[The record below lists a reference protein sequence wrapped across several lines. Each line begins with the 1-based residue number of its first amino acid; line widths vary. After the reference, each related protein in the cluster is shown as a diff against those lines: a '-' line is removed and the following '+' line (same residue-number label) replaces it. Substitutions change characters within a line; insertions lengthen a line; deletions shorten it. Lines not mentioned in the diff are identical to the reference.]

1 MPAFANVL
9 EMRALTVDLATP
21 PLQFGRETRST
32 RGGQRLP
39 SASGMHPWPVTDG
52 RYPSKDGKRHREL
65 NHWATSRSDPGCW
78 SIGLSC
84 SVRAGLDN
92 QSSAALRSY
101 AVAVAGHVVSIRTRI
116 AKMSQA
122 VFASFMNVSV
132 STVQKWESPAADKHP
147 SGAAA
152 KLLQLV
158 ESKGVE
164 ALIA

>member
-1 MPAFANVL
+1 MTKKTAQSSRVL
-9 EMRALTVDLATP
+9 
-21 PLQFGRETRST
+21 RELLESTRS
-32 RGGQRLP
+32 L
-39 SASGMHPWPVTDG
+39 SAYGLVSRTDMA
-52 RYPSKDGKRHREL
+52 RMK
-65 NHWATSRSDPGCW
+65 
-78 SIGLSC
+78 
-84 SVRAGLDN
+84 
-92 QSSAALRSY
+92 ALCEAPPEYTPER
-101 AVAVAGHVVSIRTRI
+101 VVSIRTRI

-158 ESKGVE
+158 ESKGVK

>member
-1 MPAFANVL
+1 MTKKTTTQRSRVL
-9 EMRALTVDLATP
+9 
-21 PLQFGRETRST
+21 
-32 RGGQRLP
+32 
-39 SASGMHPWPVTDG
+39 
-52 RYPSKDGKRHREL
+52 REL
-65 NHWATSRSDPGCW
+65 LESAEDLSAY
-78 SIGLSC
+78 GLVSKADMA
-84 SVRAGLDN
+84 RMK
-92 QSSAALRSY
+92 ALCEAPPEYPPER
-101 AVAVAGHVVSIRTRI
+101 VVSIRTHI